1 MVDRIDKWWQDIPEV
16 WCLQLHLSTEHC
28 FTPAITHAQLV
39 GVTSLRGTQLFKT
52 CGENC
57 VLLVKYIIKDQRLS
71 WRFFQQRN
79 MKCRFLKAEA
89 SSSHWLVW
97 YWNSRGLWE
106 PVLSIQFFPEL
117 KCPKI
122 PHLNIFANPSPFE
135 SNQLVFYPVISANA
149 NQSSVTV

>member
-106 PVLSIQFFPEL
+106 CVAYTVQLE
-117 KCPKI
+117 CPKI
-122 PHLNIFANPSPFE
+122 SHLNIFAFSSSPSPFE
-135 SNQLVFYPVISANA
+135 SNQLVINPVISANA